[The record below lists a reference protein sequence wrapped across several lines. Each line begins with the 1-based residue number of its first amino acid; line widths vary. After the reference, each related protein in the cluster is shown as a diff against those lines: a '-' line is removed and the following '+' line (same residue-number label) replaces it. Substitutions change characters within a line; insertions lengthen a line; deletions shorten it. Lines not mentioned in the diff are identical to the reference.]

1 MTDRS
6 NGCAAVAGYML
17 LRWRVDSSPEHR
29 LKNEQYCLWFSVP
42 LALYGVENTK
52 LAPGYQAPS
61 GQRNDRE
68 EQPQWPRHLKPTTS

>member
-17 LRWRVDSSPEHR
+17 LRWRADSSPEHR

-42 LALYGVENTK
+42 LALYGGENAK

-61 GQRNDRE
+61 GPKKR
-68 EQPQWPRHLKPTTS
+68 